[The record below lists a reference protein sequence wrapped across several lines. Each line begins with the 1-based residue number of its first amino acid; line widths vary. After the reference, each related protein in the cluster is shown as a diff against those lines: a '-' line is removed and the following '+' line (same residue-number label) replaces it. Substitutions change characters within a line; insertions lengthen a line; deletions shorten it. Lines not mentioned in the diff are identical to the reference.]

1 MDSFESGMTRADA
14 ELMLR
19 SFLLK
24 MSNVDAQLGNL
35 KEGLLIPLPYTDS
48 ADLG

>member
-1 MDSFESGMTRADA
+1 MDSFESGMSRADA

-35 KEGLLIPLPYTDS
+35 KEGQYLILLLCED
-48 ADLG
+48 

>member
-1 MDSFESGMTRADA
+1 MDSFESGMSRADA

-35 KEGLLIPLPYTDS
+35 KEGPFVDISLCED
-48 ADLG
+48 